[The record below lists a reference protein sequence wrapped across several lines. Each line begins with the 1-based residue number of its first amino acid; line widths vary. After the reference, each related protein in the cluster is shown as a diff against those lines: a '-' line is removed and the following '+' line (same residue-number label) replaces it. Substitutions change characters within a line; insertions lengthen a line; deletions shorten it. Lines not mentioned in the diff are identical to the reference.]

1 MLRQPFIAI
10 LIAALALALI
20 PPPRPVAAGVVK
32 AEQYSSFWL
41 WGGVQTQPVLGQAQE
56 LYILQGQVVEKK
68 QLDRTQV
75 AVVAQGMSVA
85 RLKQG
90 KVWLV
95 YRADTLNWTPATVQA
110 LVGRLQQWQQAGN
123 PVVGLQVDFD
133 VRTRHLPEYVAFL
146 KQVRAALPRTYQLS
160 ITGLLDW
167 SSNGDT
173 EAINQLQQV
182 VDEVVVQTYQGRK
195 TIATYKRY
203 LPALKR
209 LKLPFKIGLI
219 QQGEWVPDPTLEAS
233 PWFRGYV
240 VFLQNQAQPYRA
252 ISSR

>member
-1 MLRQPFIAI
+1 MLLRPFTALLLTVLTLACMQPQPAN
-10 LIAALALALI
+10 AA
-20 PPPRPVAAGVVK
+20 VVR

-41 WGGVQTQPVLGQAQE
+41 WGGVQPQPVLAQAQT

-68 QLDRTQV
+68 QQDRTQV

-85 RLKQG
+85 RLKKG

-95 YRADTLNWTPATVQA
+95 YRADTLNWTPAVVQA

-146 KQVRAALPRTYQLS
+146 KQLRAALPKTWQLS

-167 SSNGDT
+167 SSNGDS

-182 VDEVVVQTYQGRK
+182 VDELVVQTYQGRK

-209 LKLPFKIGLI
+209 LTLPFKIGLV
-219 QQGEWVPDPTLEAS
+219 QNGEWMADKTLEAS

-240 VFLQNQAQPYRA
+240 VFLQNQALH
-252 ISSR
+252 

>member
-1 MLRQPFIAI
+1 MLLRLFTA
-10 LIAALALALI
+10 LLLTVLALACI
-20 PPPRPVAAGVVK
+20 PPLSADAGVVR
-32 AEQYSSFWL
+32 AEEYSSFWL
-41 WGGVQTQPVLGQAQE
+41 WGGVQPQPVLAQAQT

-68 QLDRTQV
+68 QQDRTQV

-85 RLKQG
+85 RLKKG

-123 PVVGLQVDFD
+123 PVIGLQVDFD

-146 KQVRAALPRTYQLS
+146 KQLRAALPKTWQLS

-167 SSNGDT
+167 SSNGDS
-173 EAINQLQQV
+173 EAINQLQQI
-182 VDEVVVQTYQGRK
+182 VDELVVQTYQGRK

-209 LKLPFKIGLI
+209 LTLPFKIGLV
-219 QQGEWVPDPTLEAS
+219 QNGEWMADKTLEAS

-240 VFLQNQAQPYRA
+240 VFLQNQSLP
-252 ISSR
+252 